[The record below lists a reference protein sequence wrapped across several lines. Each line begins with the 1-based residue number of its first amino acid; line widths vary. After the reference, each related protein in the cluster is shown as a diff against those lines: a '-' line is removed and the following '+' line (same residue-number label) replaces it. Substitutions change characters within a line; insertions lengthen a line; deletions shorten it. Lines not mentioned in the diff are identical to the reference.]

1 MMNLFKFT
9 TGFRRGKISDPDV
22 DVSAR
27 VGLPPL
33 GPIVEVRVLKQR
45 LHVLV
50 SSDPPTEVIVHHGHL
65 VPLRREVHC
74 RRPAEI
80 SVTTKNQNS
89 HQVARVRWGEKQ
101 EEERAGKSRTLQCA
115 SKPSIVTENWA
126 QRSVA
131 DPQGDPMKRA
141 IDIGIS
147 ASAIVLLAPAMLL
160 LAILVKTTSPGPVLF
175 RQFRM
180 GRGGRPFRLLK
191 FRSMRDD
198 AAAENGRF
206 DLGSPAR
213 VTNLGRWLRRSKL
226 DETPQLL
233 NVLRGDM
240 SIVGP
245 RPEVEKWTTVYPER
259 WARVLSVRPGIT
271 DRGSIEFRDEESILA
286 ASDDPSSAYANDI
299 LPRKLDLA
307 EQYVDD
313 HTIFGDFKIMLDT
326 LLTVLFPRR
335 SSHRSKTKRP

>member
-1 MMNLFKFT
+1 
-9 TGFRRGKISDPDV
+9 
-22 DVSAR
+22 
-27 VGLPPL
+27 
-33 GPIVEVRVLKQR
+33 
-45 LHVLV
+45 
-50 SSDPPTEVIVHHGHL
+50 
-65 VPLRREVHC
+65 
-74 RRPAEI
+74 
-80 SVTTKNQNS
+80 
-89 HQVARVRWGEKQ
+89 
-101 EEERAGKSRTLQCA
+101 
-115 SKPSIVTENWA
+115 
-126 QRSVA
+126 
-131 DPQGDPMKRA
+131 MKRA

-160 LAILVKTTSPGPVLF
+160 LAILVRTTSPGPVLF

-213 VTNLGRWLRRSKL
+213 VTSLGRWLRRSKL

-271 DRGSIEFRDEESILA
+271 DRGSIEFRDEEEILA
-286 ASDDPSSAYANDI
+286 ASDDPGSTYANDI
-299 LPRKLDLA
+299 LLRKLDLA
-307 EQYVDD
+307 EQYVDRN
-313 HTIFGDFKIMLDT
+313 TIFGDFKIMLDT

-335 SSHRSKTKRP
+335 SSHRSKTKRR

>member
-1 MMNLFKFT
+1 
-9 TGFRRGKISDPDV
+9 
-22 DVSAR
+22 
-27 VGLPPL
+27 
-33 GPIVEVRVLKQR
+33 
-45 LHVLV
+45 
-50 SSDPPTEVIVHHGHL
+50 
-65 VPLRREVHC
+65 
-74 RRPAEI
+74 
-80 SVTTKNQNS
+80 
-89 HQVARVRWGEKQ
+89 
-101 EEERAGKSRTLQCA
+101 
-115 SKPSIVTENWA
+115 
-126 QRSVA
+126 
-131 DPQGDPMKRA
+131 MKRA

-160 LAILVKTTSPGPVLF
+160 LAILVRATSPGPILF

-213 VTNLGRWLRRSKL
+213 VTSLGRWLRRSKL

-271 DRGSIEFRDEESILA
+271 DRGSIEFRDEEEILA
-286 ASDDPSSAYANDI
+286 ASDDPGSTYANDI

-307 EQYVDD
+307 EQYVDRN
-313 HTIFGDFKIMLDT
+313 TIFGDFKIMLDT

-335 SSHRSKTKRP
+335 SSHRSKTKRR